1 MDVLLLYEAELLL
14 QNYQVLGCAP
24 EYDVKRREVVDQQK
38 DLFQVTGK
46 LQNTLPAKKK
56 SEHTAVEYPCTQVQT
71 KCCKAC
77 TIYPTP
83 KISHLIQ
90 VQRGHSL

>member
-46 LQNTLPAKKK
+46 LQNTA
-56 SEHTAVEYPCTQVQT
+56 AEYP
-71 KCCKAC
+71 
-77 TIYPTP
+77 
-83 KISHLIQ
+83 
-90 VQRGHSL
+90 